1 MHALETVSYFVG
13 QIFTPAC
20 VSACLPLLYPSILLL
35 LVEPHRTYL
44 GWEIAETCWS
54 GITSK
59 WMCGFIW
66 EIACTNSEVAPFR
79 RVMIFTLFDTL
90 SHLFSHAPPSTPPPP
105 WSFPHRWKITINEIK
120 IFWFKYVL
128 FPTPRFGLYVLWLV
142 GNF

>member
-1 MHALETVSYFVG
+1 MHARQFHILSDKYS
-13 QIFTPAC
+13 PLSC

-35 LVEPHRTYL
+35 LVEPNRTYL

-90 SHLFSHAPPSTPPPP
+90 SHLFSH
-105 WSFPHRWKITINEIK
+105 
-120 IFWFKYVL
+120 
-128 FPTPRFGLYVLWLV
+128 PTPTLIVSPSLKKLQFTKLQSFDSNMFYYLLLELACTSAG
-142 GNF
+142 